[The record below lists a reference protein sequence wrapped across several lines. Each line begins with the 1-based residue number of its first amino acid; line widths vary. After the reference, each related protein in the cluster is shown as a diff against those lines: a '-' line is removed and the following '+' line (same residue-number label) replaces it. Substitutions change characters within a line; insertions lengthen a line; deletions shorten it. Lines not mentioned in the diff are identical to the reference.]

1 MNAWWESLN
10 LLERVLACIAVPSTL
25 LLVLQLILSL
35 LGFGGHDGDLDS
47 DADAPEDAADFD
59 AEDMDFDA
67 EDADA
72 DGSAARDG
80 FSLRLLS
87 LRGILAFLA
96 VYGWGAL
103 AISRAG
109 HPWLTAMLVGL
120 VLGAA
125 AMVLVA
131 VAMGLILALQTDG
144 TLDRRNAVG
153 LSGSVYLTIPAQRQG
168 SGKVSIVIQDTLT
181 ECDAV
186 TDEAEPLPTGTEV
199 TVVGLTREQALIV
212 MRG

>member
-1 MNAWWESLN
+1 MIFSEFK
-10 LLERVLACIAVPSTL
+10 EK
-25 LLVLQLILSL
+25 QLSL
-35 LGFGGHDGDLDS
+35 LGFGGQEAEAEGPEDLDGPEGDGS
-47 DADAPEDAADFD
+47 WDADDW
-59 AEDMDFDA
+59 
-67 EDADA
+67 DADDTA
-72 DGSAARDG
+72 VSDRDG